1 MEEKQLDAVVGENN
15 TDGGKIIFA
24 DDVVA
29 TIAALATNEVEGV
42 SGMSGGV
49 MVDLSERLGRKN
61 ITKGV
66 KVEVGTEEVA
76 IDISVNICYGYR
88 IREVCCNI
96 QQSVRDA
103 LETMTGLRVV
113 EVNVFVQSVT
123 FEPTE
128 SPRAA
133 KKREKEAQKE
143 AELAEQAA
151 AEATEE

>member
-76 IDISVNICYGYR
+76 IDISVNIRYGYR

-113 EVNVFVQSVT
+113 EVNVFVQGIVFDT
-123 FEPTE
+123 PEKPE
-128 SPRAA
+128 
-133 KKREKEAQKE
+133 KKKEIKEKEPE
-143 AELAEQAA
+143 IVAEVVEP
-151 AEATEE
+151 EPPRVK